1 MKFFILNII
10 LLTGLFARSQEIEI
24 EFKVEPTA
32 FEVTKFRFYISNIV
46 LNDSIVP
53 SQAQAYL
60 IEPQNKETLRVP
72 IPKDV
77 NIQSI
82 KFLVGTDSTLN
93 TAGILEGDLDPI
105 KGMYWAWNT
114 GYINLK
120 LEGKKGEEH
129 FEYHIGGYRSPFTT
143 VREFHTEVNTN
154 ELTFGIDLDA
164 FLKNAN
170 QLETSI
176 MIPGE
181 NASKLAD
188 EFIKAIYLD

>member
-10 LLTGLFARSQEIEI
+10 LLTGLCARSQEIEI
-24 EFKVEPTA
+24 EFKAEPTA
-32 FEVTKFRFYISNIV
+32 FEVTKFRFYISNII

-53 SQAQAYL
+53 SQAHAYL
-60 IEPQNKETLRVP
+60 IEPKNKKTLRVS

-77 NIQSI
+77 NIKSI

-120 LEGKKGEEH
+120 LEGKNGEEH
-129 FEYHIGGYRSPFTT
+129 FEYHVGGYMSPFAT
-143 VREFHTEVNTN
+143 VREFQTEINTN
-154 ELTFGIDLDA
+154 KLTFGIDLDT
-164 FLKNAN
+164 FLKEAN

-188 EFIKAIYLD
+188 EFLKAIYLD

>member
-1 MKFFILNII
+1 MKLIILNII
-10 LLTGLFARSQEIEI
+10 LLTVLCSRSQEIEI
-24 EFKVEPTA
+24 EFKAEPTA

-53 SQAQAYL
+53 SQTHAYL
-60 IEPQNKETLRVP
+60 IEPQNKESLRIP
-72 IPKDV
+72 IPKDLNV
-77 NIQSI
+77 ESI

-129 FEYHIGGYRSPFTT
+129 FEYHIGGYRSPFAS
-143 VREFHTEVNTN
+143 VREFHTEINTN
-154 ELTFGIDLDA
+154 KLTFGIDLDA
-164 FLKNAN
+164 FLKEAN
-170 QLETSI
+170 KRETSI

-188 EFIKAIYLD
+188 EFLKAIYLD